1 MTAFLLDY
9 GLFFAK
15 VATVLLAALVL
26 IGFIFSRR
34 EEPEEEGHIEVR
46 KLNDQL
52 DDLRDTLRESLLDD
66 DQLKRE
72 EKARKAKAK
81 ADKKQRKKEAK
92 MARKRLGGKQP
103 EPEQP
108 ERNSVYVLDFDGDIR
123 ASANE
128 NLRREI
134 TSVLAVARPGDEV
147 VIKLESPGGMVHS
160 YGLASSQLDR
170 IVQAK
175 IPLTACVDKV
185 AASGGY
191 MMACVANRIVAAP
204 FAILGSIGVVAQ
216 LPNFHRLLK
225 KHDVDFELLTAG
237 EYKRTL
243 TMLGENTDEGRQKF
257 VEELEDTHT
266 LFKDFVSEHRPQV
279 EIEKV
284 ATGET
289 WYGKRALDVKLI
301 DEIKTSDE
309 FLLQRCKE
317 MDVYEVRFT
326 AKKTLREKLGFGA
339 ADVLD
344 TVALRWW
351 ERLQSSRFPRG

>member
-26 IGFIFSRR
+26 IGFIVSRK
-34 EEPEEEGHIEVR
+34 EAPEEDGRIEVR

-52 DDLRDTLRESLLDD
+52 DDLKETLRESLLDE

-72 EKARKAKAK
+72 AKALKAKKK
-81 ADKKQRKKEAK
+81 AEKKQRRKEAK
-92 MARKRLGGKQP
+92 LERKRLGGKQP

-108 ERNSVYVLDFDGDIR
+108 ERNSVYVLSFDGDIR

-134 TSVLAVARPGDEV
+134 TSVLAVARQGDEV
-147 VIKLESPGGMVHS
+147 VVRLESPGGMVHS

-170 IVQAK
+170 IIQAK

-225 KHDVDFELLTAG
+225 KNDIDFELLTAG

-257 VEELEDTHT
+257 VEELEETHT

-279 EIEKV
+279 QIEQV

-301 DEIKTSDE
+301 DEIQTSDE
-309 FLLQRCKE
+309 LLLERCKE
-317 MDVYEVRFT
+317 MDVYEVRY
-326 AKKTLREKLGFGA
+326 AARKSLREKLGFGA

-351 ERLQSSRFPRG
+351 ERLQSSRFPR

>member
-1 MTAFLLDY
+1 MTAFLLEY

-15 VATVLLAALVL
+15 VITVLLALLLL
-26 IGFIFSRR
+26 IGFIASRR
-34 EEPEEEGHIEVR
+34 EMPEEEGNIEVR

-52 DDLRDTLRESLLDD
+52 DELKDSLRVSLLDD

-72 EKARKAKAK
+72 EKALKAKKK
-81 ADKKQRKKEAK
+81 AEKKQRRKEAK
-92 MARKRLGGKQP
+92 LARKRLGGKQP

-108 ERNSVYVLDFDGDIR
+108 ARHSVFVLNFDGDIR

-134 TSVLAVARPGDEV
+134 TSVLAVARSGDEV
-147 VIKLESPGGMVHS
+147 VIRLESPGGMVHS

-204 FAILGSIGVVAQ
+204 FAILGSIGVIAQ

-225 KHDVDFELLTAG
+225 KNDIDFELLTAG

-257 VEELEDTHT
+257 VQELEDTHV
-266 LFKDFVSEHRPQV
+266 LFKDFVTEHRPQV
-279 EIEKV
+279 DIERV

-289 WYGKRALDVKLI
+289 WFGKRALDVKLI

-309 FLLQRCKE
+309 YLLNCCKDY
-317 MDVYEVRFT
+317 DVFEARYT
-326 AKKTLREKLGFGA
+326 ARKTLREKLGFGA
-339 ADVLD
+339 ADLLD

-351 ERLQSSRFPRG
+351 ERLQATRFHR

>member
-1 MTAFLLDY
+1 MTAFLLEY

-34 EEPEEEGHIEVR
+34 ETPEDDGRIEVR
-46 KLNDQL
+46 KLNEEL
-52 DDLRDTLRESLLDD
+52 DDLRDTLREALLDG
-66 DQLKRE
+66 DQIKRE
-72 EKARKAKAK
+72 EKVLKAKRKAER
-81 ADKKQRKKEAK
+81 KQRRKEAK
-92 MARKRLGGKQP
+92 LAKKRLGGKPP

-108 ERNSVYVLDFDGDIR
+108 ERNAVYVLNFDGDIR

-128 NLRREI
+128 HLRKEI
-134 TSVLAVARPGDEV
+134 TSVLAVARTGDEV
-147 VIKLESPGGMVHS
+147 VIRLESPGGMVHS
-160 YGLASSQLDR
+160 YGLAASQLDR

-225 KHDVDFELLTAG
+225 KNDIDFELLTAG

-243 TMLGENTDEGRQKF
+243 TMLGENTDEGREKF

-266 LFKDFVSEHRPQV
+266 LFKDFVSEHRSQV
-279 EIEKV
+279 NIETV

-289 WYGKRALDVKLI
+289 WYGKRALEVNLI

-309 FLLQRCKE
+309 LLLDRCKD
-317 MDVYEVRFT
+317 MNVYEVRYT
-326 AKKTLREKLGFGA
+326 ARKTLREKLGFGA

-351 ERLQSSRFPRG
+351 ERLQSSRFPR

>member
-1 MTAFLLDY
+1 MTAFLLEY

-15 VATVLLAALVL
+15 VATVLLAVLLLV
-26 IGFIFSRR
+26 GFIFSRR
-34 EEPEEEGHIEVR
+34 EMPEEEGCIEVR

-52 DDLRDTLRESLLDD
+52 DDLKDTLRESLLDD

-72 EKARKAKAK
+72 EKARKVKK
-81 ADKKQRKKEAK
+81 KTDKKQRRKEAK
-92 MARKRLGGKQP
+92 LARKRLGGKQA
-103 EPEQP
+103 EPELP
-108 ERNSVYVLDFDGDIR
+108 ERNTMFVLSFDGDIR
-123 ASANE
+123 ASENE

-134 TSVLAVARPGDEV
+134 TSVLAVARHGDEV
-147 VIKLESPGGMVHS
+147 VIRLESPGGMVHS
-160 YGLASSQLDR
+160 YGLAASQLDR

-204 FAILGSIGVVAQ
+204 FAILGSIGVIAQ

-225 KHDVDFELLTAG
+225 KNDIDFEMLTAG

-257 VEELEDTHT
+257 VQELEDTHV
-266 LFKDFVSEHRPQV
+266 LFKEFVSEHRPQV
-279 EIEKV
+279 DIEKI

-289 WYGKRALDVKLI
+289 WFGKRALEVKLV

-309 FLLQRCKE
+309 YLINCCKDY
-317 MDVYEVRFT
+317 DVFEVRFT
-326 AKKTLREKLGFGA
+326 TRKTLREKLGFGA

-344 TVALRWW
+344 TVAVRWW
-351 ERLQSSRFPRG
+351 TRLQSARFPR